1 MALPQS
7 MAVNRVMLSGYANMP
22 PTMDGI
28 ISDEEWKAAGKA
40 TYGPF
45 TTSSG
50 ETITGTVYAMNDK
63 ENLYIAVS
71 IYGDDEFGS
80 MDGFEVFFDNDNG
93 GEKSFEEGDDFVAV
107 VGLNLFFDG
116 YYYTADK
123 AINPDTIDEGT
134 NDGQGAGSRQGSIN
148 QFELSHPLNSSDSIH
163 DFSLSSGQTVG
174 FLIRVCV
181 DGKWYDLSAWG
192 LGKLDEPL
200 SFASYVVASPGQEIP
215 YKPFLALL
223 LMVIISLVILIARKG
238 RL

>member
-1 MALPQS
+1 
-7 MAVNRVMLSGYANMP
+7 MLSGYANMP
-22 PTMDGI
+22 PTIDGI
-28 ISDEEWKAAGKA
+28 INYEEWKAAGKA

-45 TTSSG
+45 ITSSG
-50 ETITGTVYAMNDK
+50 ETITGSVYVMNDK

-71 IYGDDEFGS
+71 ICGDNEFGP

-93 GEKSFEEGDDFVAV
+93 GEKNFEDGDDFVAV

-116 YYYTADK
+116 YYYTAGK

-148 QFELSHPLNSSDSIH
+148 QFELSHPLNSSDSLH
-163 DFSLSSGQTVG
+163 DFSLSLGQTVG

-192 LGKLDEPL
+192 LGKLNEPL
-200 SFASYVVASPGQEIP
+200 SFASYIVASPGQEIS
-215 YKPFLALL
+215 YEPFLALL
-223 LMVIISLVILIARKG
+223 LIIIVFLVILIPYKKSFDKPS
-238 RL
+238 LEF